1 MASIIH
7 GLSVIGMSKCARD
20 IVDTKQCFKH
30 SIYFLTNARTI
41 NQLHRL
47 SFIAKGHKSSINEA
61 NPCRQ
66 LCSRKYEGYYCN
78 ILVVQLFIGQHSIWR
93 QIFEPA
99 MLIPSIISFYNSRY
113 RKIDTKLF
121 SPNDL
126 LSSF

>member
-1 MASIIH
+1 MVCDWATEVCPSAA
-7 GLSVIGMSKCARD
+7 CD
-20 IVDTKQCFKH
+20 IVDTKQCFKL

-47 SFIAKGHKSSINEA
+47 SFITKGHKPSINEA

-66 LCSRKYEGYYCN
+66 LYSRKCERYHCN
-78 ILVVQLFIGQHSIWR
+78 TWVVQLLNGQHSIWW
-93 QIFEPA
+93 QTFEPA